1 MLLLLLPP
9 LEEGAA
15 RQTETAVDD
24 DCLPPS
30 SLSVRF
36 RFRRFSS
43 GVIFA
48 QCEQNRATLS
58 STKMTQVLLRRGI
71 EPSAKLRNDYLRHFV
86 SQQALPQ
93 SQIHGRRQIR
103 KLMENPLP
111 SPIAIEIYFCCLT
124 FNQKSHQWPLLTTYS
139 PSRRRRCCL
148 GLHLCR
154 RTPLCSGNSLK
165 RTDDRR
171 CHLRRPPSPR
181 PARTGK
187 QGRRRQRVPPADQIN
202 LADEG
207 ERERDGFPIIITA
220 APARSLMEIFLLL
233 LPARH
238 TDPAALLSILARR
251 KIPQSLLRARTRRQ
265 LRQRFE
271 NRG

>member
-1 MLLLLLPP
+1 MYLFSSVTSSMQHEQPLCVSSDDVTAVELRRCSSSSLPP

-15 RQTETAVDD
+15 RQTESVDD
-24 DCLPPS
+24 DCLPPFF
-30 SLSVRF
+30 SLCGFGFDDFRAESFSPSV
-36 RFRRFSS
+36 
-43 GVIFA
+43 
-48 QCEQNRATLS
+48 NRTEREETTLS
-58 STKMTQVLLRRGI
+58 STKMTQVLLRCGI
-71 EPSAKLRNDYLRHFV
+71 EPSAKLKNDYLRHFV

-111 SPIAIEIYFCCLT
+111 SPIAIEIHFCCLT

-165 RTDDRR
+165 RADRR
-171 CHLRRPPSPR
+171 CHLRRPPSLR

-207 ERERDGFPIIITA
+207 ERERWI
-220 APARSLMEIFLLL
+220 SY
-233 LPARH
+233 H
-238 TDPAALLSILARR
+238 HYRR
-251 KIPQSLLRARTRRQ
+251 AS
-265 LRQRFE
+265 
-271 NRG
+271 

>member
-1 MLLLLLPP
+1 M
-9 LEEGAA
+9 
-15 RQTETAVDD
+15 
-24 DCLPPS
+24 
-30 SLSVRF
+30 RF

-48 QCEQNRATLS
+48 QREQNRATLS

-71 EPSAKLRNDYLRHFV
+71 EPSAKLRNHFFPGILLACGACLN
-86 SQQALPQ
+86 SHW
-93 SQIHGRRQIR
+93 QITNLL
-103 KLMENPLP
+103 KNPLP

-124 FNQKSHQWPLLTTYS
+124 FSQMSHPWPLLTTYS

-202 LADEG
+202 LADE
-207 ERERDGFPIIITA
+207 ERERWISYHHY
-220 APARSLMEIFLLL
+220 R
-233 LPARH
+233 
-238 TDPAALLSILARR
+238 
-251 KIPQSLLRARTRRQ
+251 RART
-265 LRQRFE
+265 LAH
-271 NRG
+271 

>member
-1 MLLLLLPP
+1 
-9 LEEGAA
+9 
-15 RQTETAVDD
+15 
-24 DCLPPS
+24 
-30 SLSVRF
+30 
-36 RFRRFSS
+36 
-43 GVIFA
+43 
-48 QCEQNRATLS
+48 
-58 STKMTQVLLRRGI
+58 
-71 EPSAKLRNDYLRHFV
+71 
-86 SQQALPQ
+86 
-93 SQIHGRRQIR
+93 
-103 KLMENPLP
+103 MENPFL
-111 SPIAIEIYFCCLT
+111 SPIAIEIHFCCLT

-139 PSRRRRCCL
+139 QSRRRRCCL

-165 RTDDRR
+165 RTDRDRR
-171 CHLRRPPSPR
+171 CHLRRRPSPR

-202 LADEG
+202 LADE
-207 ERERDGFPIIITA
+207 EREMDFLSSLPPRQ
-220 APARSLMEIFLLL
+220 LMEIFLLLL

-251 KIPQSLLRARTRRQ
+251 KIPQFPLRAWTGRQ

>member
-1 MLLLLLPP
+1 MLP
-9 LEEGAA
+9 
-15 RQTETAVDD
+15 
-24 DCLPPS
+24 
-30 SLSVRF
+30 
-36 RFRRFSS
+36 
-43 GVIFA
+43 
-48 QCEQNRATLS
+48 
-58 STKMTQVLLRRGI
+58 RRGI

-111 SPIAIEIYFCCLT
+111 SPIAIEIHFCCLT

-148 GLHLCR
+148 GLYLCR
-154 RTPLCSGNSLK
+154 QTPLCSGNSLK

-202 LADEG
+202 LADE
-207 ERERDGFPIIITA
+207 ERERWISYHHY
-220 APARSLMEIFLLL
+220 R
-233 LPARH
+233 
-238 TDPAALLSILARR
+238 
-251 KIPQSLLRARTRRQ
+251 RART
-265 LRQRFE
+265 LAH
-271 NRG
+271 